1 MKNSS
6 LSLTALL
13 LSLTALLLSALLL
26 TSCETKEAKGTSPK
40 ARLGKAQ
47 TLNSLPHAY
56 GSPLEEFIHLPVKG

>member
-26 TSCETKEAKGTSPK
+26 TSCENKVAKVTSPK
-40 ARLGKAQ
+40 VRLGKAQ
-47 TLNSLPHAY
+47 ALNSLPHAY
-56 GSPLEEFIHLPVKG
+56 GSPLEDFIHLPAKG